1 MKVIYFKFVKSLS
14 VRGRFKL
21 FYRYYSRDVYFQ
33 FFFAEEFQ
41 YLEDSFVVDGE
52 EDEEEDGL
60 MLDTSNDEVTMM
72 DLLDYFCVGRRI
84 RWFKFVKRIV
94 ITKQKSKGDG
104 FKRRRIKVVEDS
116 FSEDDVKNLFFEVV
130 DFVYVKRK
138 LRKALLF
145 FSSEGEVEVL
155 LIKDEI

>member
-1 MKVIYFKFVKSLS
+1 MKVIYFKFVKSLL
-14 VRGRFKL
+14 VRGWFKL
-21 FYRYYSRDVYFQ
+21 SYRYYSRDVYFQ
-33 FFFAEEFQ
+33 FLFEEEFQ
-41 YLEDSFVVDGE
+41 YLEDSFVVDEEEGE
-52 EDEEEDGL
+52 EDDGL

-104 FKRRRIKVVEDS
+104 FKRRRIKVMEDS

-138 LRKALLF
+138 LRKVLLF